1 MAFTGEEQ
9 AFCTLQFEASPSIK
23 MTMRKFFSKFKKKSP
38 SDKSIKKWHS
48 NFVKAGKCTTLR
60 KAPPPTVFTL
70 EAAAAIKEHFEE
82 NQYCSIRRASLAL
95 EMKKSSVQ
103 KILKSNNWYPYKIN
117 IVQKLNEHDR
127 ILRKAFAEADLCRI
141 QSDPSHLSYLTF
153 SDEGHFHLDGRVNRH
168 NSRSGLVLTF
178 DGLVKRVSIRRA
190 LPYGLP
196 YGKVEFTVHSF
207 SKETCLANRTS
218 KCSRNHFGLQLR
230 KKE

>member
-1 MAFTGEEQ
+1 MYPTAQRPGKRH
-9 AFCTLQFEASPSIK
+9 LQRSAHLKQQRQLTSIS
-23 MTMRKFFSKFKKKSP
+23 RKINIVRFVEHHLS
-38 SDKSIKKWHS
+38 SIQSLES
-48 NFVKAGKCTTLR
+48 NYL
-60 KAPPPTVFTL
+60 
-70 EAAAAIKEHFEE
+70 I
-82 NQYCSIRRASLAL
+82 
-95 EMKKSSVQ
+95 KSSIQ

-196 YGKVEFTVHSF
+196 YGKVEFTDHSF
-207 SKETCLANRTS
+207 SKETCPANRTS